1 MSSNNISIARAEMT
15 SKAYINNA
23 KLFKKRDASVD
34 NQLQAKLQ
42 SKMEKLRNQ
51 QVSNATKMV
60 GVTNSNSFAGSTY
73 GVFAPRMAGN

>member
-1 MSSNNISIARAEMT
+1 MSSNNISVARAELH
-15 SKAYINNA
+15 SKAYSNNA

-60 GVTNSNSFAGSTY
+60 GVTNSNSFAGS
-73 GVFAPRMAGN
+73 